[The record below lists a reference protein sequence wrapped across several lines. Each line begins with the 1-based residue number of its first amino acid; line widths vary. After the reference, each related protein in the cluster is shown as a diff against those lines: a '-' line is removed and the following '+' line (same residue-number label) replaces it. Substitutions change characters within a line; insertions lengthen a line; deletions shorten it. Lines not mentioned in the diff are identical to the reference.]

1 MLGRRVLPTWIA
13 VACVVPL
20 ALVLAGCDRDPKV
33 ARVKYVNNGNKY
45 FEKGKFKEAS
55 IMYRRALQKD
65 LRYGEAWYRLGL
77 TNLQLHDFGEAR
89 KNFLRA
95 MDLDPANLDAI
106 VKSADLDL
114 AQALVNP
121 KARDRALAD
130 LRELVVQLKKR
141 APENYDVYR
150 LTGYVGLL
158 DKTGPA
164 AIESF
169 KKANAIKP
177 EQSDLILI
185 LVQTLVANGQPDEAE
200 KYARAQ
206 IAKAKNYGPLYDVL
220 YTSYVRQ
227 KRFDTAE
234 ILLKEKIANNP
245 KEGNYLIQLAQF
257 YGGTNRKADMEATI
271 QRLTTD
277 KAFPN
282 GRQLA
287 GDFYFQIHD
296 LDGAYQQYV
305 AGEKENPKQ
314 HRLFTTRLI
323 EVLSQ
328 ENKIPEAT
336 KLTEQLVKED
346 PKDPEAISILAT
358 LQLQDT
364 DKVKAKQVV
373 AELQPLLVKFPD
385 RAILHFNLGRAYM
398 VQGDPASN
406 EQARLQ
412 LEETL
417 KQRPQYVPAKY
428 FLALLAVNRGDYAR
442 AVQFTDD
449 VLTMDKNNQRVQL
462 VRAKALIGINEKDK
476 ARAQINDIL
485 SAINPAANIVSKGV
499 WIDSKYILGL
509 LDLDAKKYA
518 DALSEFEEVR
528 KAGSPNGILGILEV
542 KVAQRKFDDAE
553 TFVRDQLNL
562 TPDRQDYQ
570 MALANIQVDARKF
583 KEAEQTLLKLIEK
596 NPKNSP
602 LYTKLGETRR
612 MFGDN
617 PGAIS
622 AFKQAHDIS
631 PTDVKPLLEM
641 AMAYDDTGRNE
652 EARRFYEEVLKIN
665 PDQYQALNN
674 LAYLKAD
681 AGVDLDQA
689 LTFAQRAEQA
699 NPNNLDVRD
708 TVGFIYYRKNL
719 TDDSIRMLKELVAQ
733 RPDRATFHLH
743 LAMAYFQKG
752 DKGQAKREL
761 DAASRYAP
769 SEKEQARIKELSA
782 KIG

>member
-296 LDGAYQQYV
+296 LDSAYQQYV

>member
-1 MLGRRVLPTWIA
+1 MFGRRVLPTWIA

-20 ALVLAGCDRDPKV
+20 VLVLAGCDRDPKV

-277 KAFPN
+277 KTFPN

-528 KAGSPNGILGILEV
+528 RAGSPNGILGILEV

-570 MALANIQVDARKF
+570 MALANIQVDAKKF

>member
-1 MLGRRVLPTWIA
+1 MFGRRVLPTWIA

-20 ALVLAGCDRDPKV
+20 VLVLAGCDRDPKV

-158 DKTGPA
+158 DKNGPA

-277 KAFPN
+277 KTFPN

-528 KAGSPNGILGILEV
+528 RAGSPNGILGILEV

-570 MALANIQVDARKF
+570 MALANIQVDAKKF